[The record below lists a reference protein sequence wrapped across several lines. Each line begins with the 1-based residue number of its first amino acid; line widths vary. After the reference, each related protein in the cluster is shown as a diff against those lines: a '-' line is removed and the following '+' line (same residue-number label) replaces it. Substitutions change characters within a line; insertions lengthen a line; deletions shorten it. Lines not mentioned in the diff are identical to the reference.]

1 MPAPIQLYALL
12 FLLLVSMLNLFMMLK
27 RRRSFRA
34 VNSFKTHF
42 YILIF
47 LYLVAK
53 AVQLYPLPGAYSI
66 GIFGV
71 TLIPN
76 AVFQDLI
83 QLFYFLLS
91 LEFLFLVLFNALGA
105 GLILSFYDGI
115 KAIRLDSV
123 RPLKMRE
130 IPRGEKKGNEIKEN
144 EKRNNERKGNEK
156 KGEN

>member
-1 MPAPIQLYALL
+1 MMPAPIQLYALL
-12 FLLLVSMLNLFMMLK
+12 FLLLVSMLNLFVMLK

-66 GIFGV
+66 SLFGI
-71 TLIPN
+71 TLLPN
-76 AVFQDLI
+76 AIFQDLI
-83 QLFYFLLS
+83 QLFYFMLS

-105 GLILSFYDGI
+105 GFILSSYDGI
-115 KAIRLDSV
+115 KAVRLDSV
-123 RPLKMRE
+123 QPLKMRE
-130 IPRGEKKGNEIKEN
+130 IPRSERKEN
-144 EKRNNERKGNEK
+144 ENKNSREKRGI
-156 KGEN
+156 